1 MGRTPRQHDRARGA
15 AKRGLLLA
23 FVWVVLTA
31 GARDGLILGLAV
43 VPAATWLS
51 LHLLPYGGAVRLW
64 RLAALLPGFLA
75 RSLVGGLDV
84 AWRAFHPRM
93 PLAPGWMERA
103 SRLPDGGRVA
113 LGGELS
119 LMPGTL
125 AAGSR
130 GGRIILHVLDT
141 TQDNAATITREEAR
155 LAALAAPEGRS

>member
-1 MGRTPRQHDRARGA
+1 MARTPRLEDRARGA
-15 AKRGLLLA
+15 ARRGLLFAL
-23 FVWVVLTA
+23 VWVVLTA
-31 GARDGLILGLAV
+31 GDRDGLILGLVV

-51 LHLLPYGGAVRLW
+51 LHLLPYGGVVRLW

-75 RSLVGGLDV
+75 QSLVGGVDV

-93 PLAPGWMERA
+93 PLAPGWIERE
-103 SRLPDGGRVA
+103 SRLTDGGRVA

-130 GGRIILHVLDT
+130 GGQIILHVLDT
-141 TQDNAATITREEAR
+141 HQDNAAMITREEAR
-155 LAALAAPEGRS
+155 LAALAAPEARS